1 MFYGKKKGKEKW
13 KRKWLPL
20 TPSPSSACGE
30 VSSSWVLPVQVLKA
44 SANPSRPPDLHS
56 KGNFWVTERVTFE
69 GNDSSPLALLFPSSQ
84 VYITGWIKAF
94 TFFFRASGPRSFLKN
109 ESWQH
114 GNFKI
119 KHFDRSLVKRWV
131 FKRFCE
137 ILFDEAK
144 KVWLNIISVFIRK
157 WYLNATAQG
166 APLFFFCFF

>member
-1 MFYGKKKGKEKW
+1 MVKKGTW

-20 TPSPSSACGE
+20 TSSPSSACAE
-30 VSSSWVLPVQVLKA
+30 VSSCWVLPVQVLKA

-56 KGNFWVTERVTFE
+56 KGNFSVTQWVTFKRNNSLLPAF
-69 GNDSSPLALLFPSSQ
+69 LFPGSQ
-84 VYITGWIKAF
+84 VYFTGWIKAF
-94 TFFFRASGPRSFLKN
+94 TFFFRASGPRSFLKK

-119 KHFDRSLVKRWV
+119 EHSDSSLVKRWV

-144 KVWLNIISVFIRK
+144 KVWLNIISVFIRN
-157 WYLNATAQG
+157 WYLNATAQR